1 MDNTIRSILCALLL
15 LPLWAQADLTGTWQ
29 GSDGGVYYLRQMGD
43 QLHWY
48 GEQKTSEPRWANVFH
63 GAIRGERISGDWLDV
78 PKGQTL
84 GQGKLSLVIKD
95 NERVLER
102 TRETG
107 GFGGARWTRV
117 AIVPEPVPMKPLPV
131 QPVQPVQPAQP
142 VRPVQPKAVTPLPAL
157 KEDCIGFNPAN
168 IAVIQA
174 NNRWKIADG
183 SHWMFDFEGRQDE
196 ARQALRILRHYGA
209 NQTCYVGRPQP
220 SLTYLLSNGAAPSG
234 GLQGEDC
241 LAFNNAN
248 LAVIQAG
255 GRWKIA
261 DGSHWLFDF
270 ADNKGEAEQALAVI
284 RKYGFSHSCYV
295 GRPQPSFTYL
305 RR

>member
-1 MDNTIRSILCALLL
+1 MDKTIHSIVCAVLL
-15 LPLWAQADLTGTWQ
+15 LPLLAQADLTGTWQ

-48 GEQKTSEPRWANVFH
+48 GEQKAIEPRWANVFH
-63 GAIRGERISGDWLDV
+63 GAIRGERINGDWLDV

-102 TRETG
+102 ARESG

-117 AIVPEPVPMKPLPV
+117 GALPESVQVEPLPPLKPL
-131 QPVQPVQPAQP
+131 QPRVVAPA
-142 VRPVQPKAVTPLPAL
+142 TPATPL
-157 KEDCIGFNPAN
+157 KEDCIAFNPAD
-168 IAVIQA
+168 ITVTQA
-174 NNRWKIADG
+174 NNRWKIAEG
-183 SHWMFDFEGRQDE
+183 NHWMFDFAGRQDE
-196 ARQALRILRHYGA
+196 ARQAHRILRHYGM
-209 NQTCYVGRPQP
+209 NQACYVGRPQP
-220 SLTYLLSNGAAPSG
+220 SLTYLLVNGVAPMG
-234 GLQGEDC
+234 GMRGEDC
-241 LAFNNAN
+241 VVFNNAH
-248 LAVIQAG
+248 LAVTEAG

-270 ADNKGEAEQALAVI
+270 ADKQAEAEQALAI
-284 RKYGFSHSCYV
+284 MQKYGFTHACYV
-295 GRPQPSFTYL
+295 GRPQASFTYL